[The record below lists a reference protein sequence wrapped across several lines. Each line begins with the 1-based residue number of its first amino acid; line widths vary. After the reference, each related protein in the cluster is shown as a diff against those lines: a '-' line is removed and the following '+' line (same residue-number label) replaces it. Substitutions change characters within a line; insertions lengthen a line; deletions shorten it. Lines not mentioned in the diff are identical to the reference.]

1 MSQAHKTATDKA
13 SRMVSGRVI
22 SNRMQKTVTVQV
34 ERRIQHPLYGKFIT
48 RRSKLHAHDEA
59 GACKP
64 GDTVLIEACR
74 PISKT
79 KSWRVVRV
87 LEPARNV

>member
-1 MSQAHKTATDKA
+1 MSEKAT
-13 SRMVSGRVI
+13 RTVSGRVI
-22 SNRMQKTVTVQV
+22 SNRMHKTVTVQV
-34 ERRIQHPLYGKFIT
+34 ERRIRHPLYGKFIT
-48 RRSKLHAHDEA
+48 RRTKLHAHDEA

-87 LEPARNV
+87 LEQAREI

>member
-1 MSQAHKTATDKA
+1 MSDTSKTEKAAHT
-13 SRMVSGRVI
+13 VSGRVI
-22 SNRMQKTVTVQV
+22 SNRMHKTVTVQV
-34 ERRIQHPLYGKFIT
+34 ERRIRHPLYGKFIT
-48 RRSKLHAHDEA
+48 RRTKLHAHDEA

-64 GDTVLIEACR
+64 GDLVQIESCR

-87 LEPARNV
+87 LEQAREI